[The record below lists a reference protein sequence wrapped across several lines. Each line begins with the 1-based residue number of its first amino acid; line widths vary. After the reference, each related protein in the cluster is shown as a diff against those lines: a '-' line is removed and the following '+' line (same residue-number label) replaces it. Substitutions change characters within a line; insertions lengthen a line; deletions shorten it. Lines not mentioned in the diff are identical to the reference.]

1 MVPKMS
7 YRVILTVKET
17 RGERP
22 CQYYTVGDKITFE
35 DAEILKDESDRLC
48 LFALSAVFPY
58 VTALSRET
66 PKEDWINRKETL
78 QCPDDGRPVI
88 FKIDREPL

>member
-1 MVPKMS
+1 MVLKMS

-17 RGERP
+17 RGDRP
-22 CQYYTVGDKITFE
+22 CQYYSVGDKITFE
-35 DAEILKDESDRLC
+35 GAEIMKDESDRLC

-66 PKEDWINRKETL
+66 PKADWINRKETL

-88 FKIDREPL
+88 FKINREPL